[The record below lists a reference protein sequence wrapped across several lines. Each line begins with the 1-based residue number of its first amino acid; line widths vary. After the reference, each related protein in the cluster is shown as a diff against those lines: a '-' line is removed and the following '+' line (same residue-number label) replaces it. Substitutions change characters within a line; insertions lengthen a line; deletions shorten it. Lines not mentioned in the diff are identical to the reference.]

1 MHLTIV
7 QLLLHSLVFL
17 LCLYDCRVKADM
29 LSADEEQTVILYD
42 DVENRTFELK
52 APNIPFTGHIPM
64 TTERLI
70 GLVQRDYADRIPLK
84 VYVRQ
89 ILENI
94 KGTIYAWDR
103 YIPLSWIFHLDIRGP
118 WMTDCKP
125 VIRDVII

>member
-29 LSADEEQTVILYD
+29 LSADEEQTVNLYD